1 MPIRG
6 ARQRRKFPW
15 LGVARAFLLVWASYW
30 MAVLAFPGSPSGGS
44 VLGGALIQGAFV
56 AAVLFTM
63 WCFQPAPDASRRIVS
78 SRVCDTGIG
87 RAAWVGLA
95 LGTIGT
101 GLLLYDRTVIQGV
114 NFGGGLAAARNSWMT
129 AGEDRQGVSS
139 AFSVLG
145 YVFGG
150 CHFASAALVILRI
163 DGRPS
168 TRQSFVLL
176 ACGALVLASSAMNG
190 GRSSLL
196 LFPAVCLPALCLN
209 PRASVWRLLLSPQ
222 LLLCVVVATAYSVYI
237 FSSRAALSGVA
248 GRDYTLE
255 FLEYLSIVPSAW
267 IRSRNFPDLV
277 WMSILAWAYLT
288 HSFAT
293 TCLIAIEPTAQCVVL
308 GSHPMSMLSKF
319 GLVSPPDGAWFLA
332 GRFPS
337 LPGALYHQF
346 GAIGLVVGSAL
357 LGATVSMTLRVL
369 SRFPRS
375 LVALGAFLLAVATLA
390 LSPELAAFDFLA
402 CASVAVGFLVLAL
415 FEYSAR
421 PSPTSRRIPT
431 DHSHAQP

>member
-1 MPIRG
+1 
-6 ARQRRKFPW
+6 
-15 LGVARAFLLVWASYW
+15 
-30 MAVLAFPGSPSGGS
+30 

-78 SRVCDTGIG
+78 SRVCDNGIG

-139 AFSVLG
+139 PFSVLG

-168 TRQSFVLL
+168 MRQSFVLL

-209 PRASVWRLLLSPQ
+209 PRTSVWRLLLSPQ
-222 LLLCVVVATAYSVYI
+222 LMLCVVVAIAYSVYI

-267 IRSRNFPDLV
+267 IRSSNFPDLV
-277 WMSILAWAYLT
+277 WMSILTWAYLT

-293 TCLIAIEPTAQCVVL
+293 TCLIAIEPTAQCMVL

-319 GLVSPPDGAWFLA
+319 GLVSPPDDAWFLA

-337 LPGALYHQF
+337 LPGALNVGFAAARGKLHTWTSDDNIARPHMLDRLVAALDANPAAAIAHADYSVIDAGGRTIGYQKVGPASELLF
-346 GAIGLVVGSAL
+346 GNRIGAAFLYRAEVTRALMGYDETL
-357 LGATVSMTLRVL
+357 LGV
-369 SRFPRS
+369 
-375 LVALGAFLLAVATLA
+375 
-390 LSPELAAFDFLA
+390 
-402 CASVAVGFLVLAL
+402 
-415 FEYSAR
+415 
-421 PSPTSRRIPT
+421 
-431 DHSHAQP
+431 

>member
-1 MPIRG
+1 MS
-6 ARQRRKFPW
+6 
-15 LGVARAFLLVWASYW
+15 VARAFLLVWAAYW

-56 AAVLFTM
+56 ATVLFTM
-63 WCFQPAPDASRRIVS
+63 WCFQPPPDGSRRIVS

-101 GLLLYDRTVIQGV
+101 ALLLYDRTVIQGV
-114 NFGGGLAAARNSWMT
+114 DFSGGLAAARNSWMS
-129 AGEDRQGVSS
+129 AGEGRSGVSS

-145 YVFGG
+145 YALGG

-209 PRASVWRLLLSPQ
+209 PRASVWRLLLSP
-222 LLLCVVVATAYSVYI
+222 LVLLCVAVAVAYSV
-237 FSSRAALSGVA
+237 FVFASRAALGGDA

-255 FLEYLSIVPSAW
+255 FLEFLSIAPSPW
-267 IRSRNFPDLV
+267 ICSGDFPDVV
-277 WMSILAWAYLT
+277 WMSILAWAYLA

-293 TCLIAIEPTAQCVVL
+293 TCLIAIEPTAQSVVL
-308 GSHPMSMLSKF
+308 GSHPISMMSKL
-319 GLVSPPDGAWFLA
+319 GLVSAPDHDWFLV

-346 GAIGLVVGSAL
+346 GSIGLAAGSAL
-357 LGATVSMTLRVL
+357 LGAMVSVTLSAL
-369 SRFPRS
+369 ARFPRS
-375 LVALGAFLLAVATLA
+375 LVALGAFLLTVATLA

-402 CASVAVGFLVLAL
+402 CASVAVGFLVLAP
-415 FEYSAR
+415 FERSAR
-421 PSPTSRRIPT
+421 PSPASGRIPAV
-431 DHSHAQP
+431 HPHAIP